1 LSELAANSMSDVVP
15 FRGRGPGQRATTSFV
30 GMAIFLGAW
39 TVTFA
44 ALFFAYADMRL
55 SADRWPDVEVVA
67 PLALPT
73 LNTILIVAS
82 SVALFLGLRS
92 IRGANPRA
100 FVRWLAVTL
109 VLGAAFLSLQVVV
122 WTQLVHAGLRWDS
135 GRYGSVFYSLTVFHA
150 LHVLVG
156 LAGLLL
162 LVPGA
167 LAGRYTVERHSS
179 VRNWAM
185 FWHFVD
191 VVWLVTFFT
200 VYVF

>member
-1 LSELAANSMSDVVP
+1 MNDVVP
-15 FRGRGPGQRATTSFV
+15 FRRKPSQRATTSFV

-39 TVTFA
+39 SITFA

-55 SADRWPDVEVVA
+55 STDRWPDADVVA
-67 PLALPT
+67 PLLLPS

-82 SVALFLGLRS
+82 SVAMFFGLRS
-92 IRGANPRA
+92 IRSAQPRH
-100 FVRWLAVTL
+100 FVAWLMATL
-109 VLGAAFLSLQVVV
+109 VLGIGFLTLQVVV

-135 GRYGSVFYSLTVFHA
+135 GRYGSVFYMLTVFHA
-150 LHVLVG
+150 LHVLAG
-156 LAGLLL
+156 LFGLLL

-167 LAGRYTVERHSS
+167 LSGRYTVERHSP

-191 VVWLVTFFT
+191 IVWVVMFFT
-200 VYVF
+200 VYLL

>member
-1 LSELAANSMSDVVP
+1 MSDVVP

-39 TVTFA
+39 TITFA

-55 SADRWPDVEVVA
+55 SADRWPDTDIVA
-67 PLALPT
+67 PLLLPS
-73 LNTILIVAS
+73 LNTLLIVAS
-82 SVALFLGLRS
+82 SLALYLGLRS
-92 IRGANPRA
+92 IRTAHPQG
-100 FVRWLAVTL
+100 FVRWLAAAL
-109 VLGAAFLSLQVVV
+109 VLGAGFLTLQVLV

-135 GRYGSVFYSLTVFHA
+135 GRYGSVFYALTVFHA

-156 LAGLLL
+156 LVGLLA

-167 LAGRYTVERHSS
+167 LTGRYTVERHAS

-191 VVWLVTFFT
+191 VVWVVMFFT
-200 VYVF
+200 VYVL